1 MLVVADS
8 NLLTIS
14 LGGVLLLYCGSFFS
28 KIKIPKPGENEKWLS
43 PLMGG
48 LTGVST
54 GLTGTFVV
62 PGILYLQSMQLK
74 RHALVQAMG
83 LCFSVAT
90 ISLGVSLGGRGILD
104 HGLVIVSCAMVIP
117 ALIGMWLG
125 TRVRSKI
132 DEILFRKL
140 FILSLSAIGVWI
152 IISAVI
158 NLN

>member
-1 MLVVADS
+1 MAKPIDGRINWS
-8 NLLTIS
+8 KHWFNRNLRRS
-14 LGGVLLLYCGSFFS
+14 RD
-28 KIKIPKPGENEKWLS
+28 
-43 PLMGG
+43 PLP
-48 LTGVST
+48 SEYA
-54 GLTGTFVV
+54 
-62 PGILYLQSMQLK
+62 IK

-132 DEILFRKL
+132 DD
-140 FILSLSAIGVWI
+140 V
-152 IISAVI
+152 V
-158 NLN
+158 